1 MASCRSLS
9 TDENLRMLDD
19 DHIEE
24 AISDISDDEYLPD
37 QVSDSSSIASEDEPQ
52 TQNEEND
59 EAGANKTYKISPSG
73 EKWY

>member
-1 MASCRSLS
+1 
-9 TDENLRMLDD
+9 MLDD

-24 AISDISDDEYLPD
+24 AISGISDDEYLPD

-59 EAGANKTYKISPSG
+59 EAGANETYKISPSG
-73 EKWY
+73 ENGMIKFHLQEEEQLL